1 MIFHLTD
8 AGRALLENS
17 MVDGTSVYGVWFTRA
32 EFGNGAVQDAA
43 SATALNNSV
52 LTGLFSS
59 VGIEEGSIKMT
70 TTVSNESLNVGFNV
84 TEVGYFAGKR
94 IGDADPTDV
103 ILFAIGFDPESTAFR
118 IPSKVEYVSSFD
130 FEFDL
135 YVSDVDNINAILNE
149 NASYA
154 SAEDFQR
161 HIQDRGNPHGVN
173 KAQVGL
179 SDVPNRT
186 TNNQTPTFSMAEV
199 LSLLNGSE
207 ENGDTLAELFS
218 KLAKG
223 QSDLIDHKA
232 DTNNPHSITATKIGA
247 AEKSHTHDTKDV
259 NSGVFPIARGG
270 TGMNYGAKN
279 TASGYSC
286 RLNYEAPGGLLIQGG
301 RMKKEKGTYNVDVY
315 FDRPYKDTN
324 YIFVF
329 GTYYGD
335 IPNSTLYTRGADPA
349 WFMPNR
355 YTDHVTM
362 RSDAVGNT
370 EYTDWLAIG
379 FAAQ

>member
-1 MIFHLTD
+1 MIFHLTN
-8 AGRALLENS
+8 AGRALLVNS
-17 MVDGTSVYGVWFTRA
+17 VDDGTPVYGVRFVRA
-32 EFGNGAVQDAA
+32 EFGNGSAQDPSAA
-43 SATALNNSV
+43 TTLNNPC
-52 LTGLFSS
+52 LTGLFNSKE
-59 VGIEEGSIKMT
+59 VTENNLKMVA
-70 TTVSNESLNVGFNV
+70 TVTNSSLNVGFNV
-84 TEVGYFAGKR
+84 TEAGYFAGKQ
-94 IGDADPTDV
+94 IDDEDPTDV
-103 ILFAIGFDPESTAFR
+103 VLFAIGYDAPGDALR
-118 IPSKVEYVSSFD
+118 IPSKYEYVTSFD

-135 YVSDVDNINAILNE
+135 YFSDIENINAILNE

-154 SAEDFQR
+154 SEIDFQR
-161 HIQDRGNPHGVN
+161 HIQNKGNPHDVN

-179 SDVPNRT
+179 DRVPNVY
-186 TNNQTPTFSMAEV
+186 TNDQTPTFTMAEV
-199 LSLLNGSE
+199 LSLLNGDE

-223 QSDLIDHKA
+223 QSDFINHKD
-232 DTNNPHSITATKIGA
+232 DTNNPHGITATKIGA
-247 AEKSHTHDTKDV
+247 AEVGHAHHTNDV
-259 NSGVFPIARGG
+259 NDGVFPIARGG

-286 RLNYEAPGGLLIQGG
+286 RLNYEAPGGLLFQAG
-301 RMKKEKGTYNVDVY
+301 RMKKEKGTYNIDVY

-324 YIFVF
+324 YIFIF

-335 IPNSTLYTRGADPA
+335 IPNTALYTRGADPA

-362 RSDAVGNT
+362 RSDAIGTT

-379 FAAQ
+379 FAAN